1 MNLSEAILYIGLAQ
15 SLFAAFALSTRR
27 KVSLPDKLLV
37 VSLSF
42 FALKFVILIFHLQHR
57 EFFDMQF
64 SLGLIPLTF
73 SPLLYLYTSYLV
85 SERQRFR
92 MLDLL
97 HFLPFL
103 ITTVTYFIF
112 FQDVV
117 NFEDESYLKQDKH
130 LWVRITY
137 AFVFFTSVIVYT
149 VLTFVKLI
157 GFRRSID
164 ARFSYHGRRLRLFW
178 VNFIAVLFSL
188 SGLGVI
194 LAGAYN
200 AMMFENLVDT
210 SLVSHIGLT
219 TIAYAVSYF
228 GLRQPSLFRSD
239 YGVLEPQKPE
249 TEEVDNTKKEL
260 KPRFSENEVKALT
273 ERLLI
278 HMNEERSYLNPELTL
293 GELSAQINLAK
304 HELTELLNVHIGKN
318 FFSFVNDFR
327 LKAVIRRLANSDY
340 DHLTIIAIAN
350 DCGFNSKSTFN
361 SLFKQHTGH
370 TPSEYK
376 RMLRDD
382 EVQL

>member
-37 VSLSF
+37 GSLLL
-42 FALKFVILIFHLQHR
+42 FAFKFVILMVHTEHQ

-73 SPLLYLYTSYLV
+73 GPLLYLYTSYLV
-85 SERQRFR
+85 SERTRFR
-92 MLDLL
+92 NADLL
-97 HFLPFL
+97 HFLPFVL
-103 ITTVTYFIF
+103 ITVVYFVF

-117 NFEDESYLKQDKH
+117 DFSDETFLRQDEH
-130 LWVRITY
+130 LWVRVS
-137 AFVFFTSVIVYT
+137 FSLVFFASVIIYT

-157 GFRRSID
+157 TFRRNID
-164 ARFSYHGRRLRLFW
+164 SQFSYHDRALQLFW

-188 SGLGVI
+188 NGLVVI

-200 AMMFENLVDT
+200 AMMFQRIVDT
-210 SLVSHIGLT
+210 SLLSHAGLT
-219 TIAYAVSYF
+219 MVAYAISYF
-228 GLRQPSLFRSD
+228 GLRQPSLFRSEYAD
-239 YGVLEPQKPE
+239 LKADEEPSLRTSSTEDEKE
-249 TEEVDNTKKEL
+249 IKARFTEEEA
-260 KPRFSENEVKALT
+260 KALT
-273 ERLLI
+273 ERLI
-278 HMNEERSYLNPELTL
+278 VHMSEERPYLNPELTL
-293 GELSAQINLAK
+293 GELSAQVNLAK

-327 LKAVIRRLANSDY
+327 LKAVIRRLANPDY

-370 TPSEYK
+370 TPSDYK
-376 RMLRDD
+376 RMLR
-382 EVQL
+382 EGEG

>member
-1 MNLSEAILYIGLAQ
+1 MKLSEAILYIGLAQ

-37 VSLSF
+37 GSLML
-42 FALKFVILIFHLQHR
+42 FAFKFVILMVHTEHQ

-73 SPLLYLYTSYLV
+73 GPLLYLYTSYLV
-85 SERQRFR
+85 SERTRFR
-92 MLDLL
+92 NTDLL
-97 HFLPFL
+97 HFLPFVL
-103 ITTVTYFIF
+103 ITVVYFVF

-117 NFEDESYLKQDKH
+117 DFSDETFLRQDEH
-130 LWVRITY
+130 LWVRVS
-137 AFVFFTSVIVYT
+137 FSLVFFASVIVYT

-157 GFRRSID
+157 SFRRNID
-164 ARFSYHGRRLRLFW
+164 AQFSYHDMALQLFW

-188 SGLGVI
+188 SGLVVI

-200 AMMFENLVDT
+200 AMMFQRLVDT
-210 SLVSHIGLT
+210 SLLSHVGLT
-219 TIAYAVSYF
+219 MVAYAISYF
-228 GLRQPSLFRSD
+228 GLRQPSLFRSEYVD
-239 YGVLEPQKPE
+239 LKADEAPSLRTNSSEDEKE
-249 TEEVDNTKKEL
+249 IKARFTEEEA
-260 KPRFSENEVKALT
+260 KALT
-273 ERLLI
+273 ERLI
-278 HMNEERSYLNPELTL
+278 VHMSEERPYLNPELTL
-293 GELSAQINLAK
+293 GELSAQVNLAK

-327 LKAVIRRLANSDY
+327 LKAVIRRLANPDY

-370 TPSEYK
+370 TPSDYK
-376 RMLRDD
+376 RMLR
-382 EVQL
+382 EGEG